1 MTDATSSLTPSECDA
16 LFDAGFAGA
25 GHVVLAVSGGAD
37 SVAMLVLAAEWRER
51 REGGPKLSVATVAHG
66 LRAEA
71 VDEAA
76 AVTRLCAERGL
87 PHARLAGAILPGP
100 GVEARA
106 REARYAALLAHAREV
121 RADAIATAHTRD
133 DQAET
138 VLMRLA
144 AGSGPAGLAAM
155 RPRADR
161 GGIAHLRPL
170 LYAPKA
176 RLVASLQERGIGWA
190 EDAMNAD
197 PAYLRAR
204 LRGARDVLE
213 REGLTSARLGALAA
227 RMARVEDAL
236 EAAVDAAA
244 AEHFV
249 REGDGARLGPGWA
262 RLADEIRLRLLARAI
277 AAAGDGL
284 IRLDR
289 LERLFTR
296 ITVESAGAA
305 TLAGAKVVWA
315 DGGVRTSPA
324 PLRRG

>member
-1 MTDATSSLTPSECDA
+1 MTDATSALTPSECDA
-16 LFDAGFAGA
+16 LFDLRFAGV

-51 REGGPKLSVATVAHG
+51 RKEGPELSVATVAHA
-66 LRAEA
+66 LRPEA
-71 VDEAA
+71 DGEVA
-76 AVTRLCAERGL
+76 AVARLCAERGL
-87 PHARLAGAILPGP
+87 PHARLAGAIPPGA

-106 REARYAALLAHAREV
+106 RDTRYAALLAHASEV
-121 RADAIATAHTRD
+121 GADAIATAHTRD

-138 VLMRLA
+138 VLMRLG

-155 RPRADR
+155 RPRAER
-161 GGIAHLRPL
+161 GWIAHLRPL
-170 LYAPKA
+170 LESPKA
-176 RLVASLQERGIGWA
+176 RLVASLQERRIGWA

-213 REGLTSARLGALAA
+213 REGLTAARLGALAA

-249 REGDGARLGPGWA
+249 REEDGARLGPGWA
-262 RLADEIRLRLLARAI
+262 GLADEIRLRLLARAI
-277 AAAGDGL
+277 AAAGDGP

-289 LERLFTR
+289 LERLFAR
-296 ITVESAGAA
+296 IAAEPRGAA
-305 TLAGAKVVWA
+305 TLAGAKAAW
-315 DGGVRTSPA
+315 DSRGVRTTPA
-324 PLRRG
+324 PPRRG